1 MLICIADLLYFH
13 IRQDIYLI
21 NKANVMKKLFLVVFT
36 LITFIVHS
44 QSPYKF
50 DYVETYDNDWS
61 GMWYTPAATTG
72 YYTNAFVSSTSS
84 AVIYG
89 TGNGSSAYESD
100 WYSFPNLI
108 VDPAYDYQ
116 FKFRLASYRFTST
129 AGTRGVDGGDYITVQ
144 LSTNGGVSYVN
155 ELRVKGMSNAYWNY
169 NTAASYTK
177 TADGTLT
184 IIGPAAG
191 GDRTA
196 TGDGY
201 SVIQLNIP
209 AGTSQIA
216 IDIFARVNG
225 AGEEWWMDNF
235 ELTRTGGPLPVELL
249 YFEGIKYP
257 TLNSLKWA
265 TSSESNSSHFT
276 IERSIDGENWK
287 EVANKTAAG
296 NSTDKINYYHSDN
309 IEQQLIHYYR
319 LVQYDVD
326 GQFKTYGPIAL
337 DNTIRVKKIIGYIN
351 MLGQQVTE
359 TYSGI
364 MFEVYEDGTCKKI
377 IK

>member
-1 MLICIADLLYFH
+1 MKNFLIIL
-13 IRQDIYLI
+13 
-21 NKANVMKKLFLVVFT
+21 FT
-36 LITFIVHS
+36 LISFLGFTQVSSLS
-44 QSPYKF
+44 QSLYKF

-100 WYSFPNLI
+100 WYSFPNLV
-108 VDPAYDYQ
+108 VDAAYEYQ
-116 FKFRLASYRFTST
+116 FKFRLGSYRFTSS
-129 AGTRGVDGGDYITVQ
+129 AGTKGVDGGDYITVQ

-155 ELRVKGMSNAYWNY
+155 ELRVKGMSNAYWDY

-235 ELTRTGGPLPVELL
+235 ELTRIDNTPLPVELTQFDGL
-249 YFEGIKYP
+249 PYQQWNVIKWS
-257 TLNSLKWA
+257 TE
-265 TSSESNSSHFT
+265 SENNSSHFDL
-276 IERSIDGENWK
+276 ESSEDGYVWK
-287 EVANKTAAG
+287 VIATKQAAG
-296 NSTDKINYYHSDN
+296 NSNETIRYSYIDN
-309 IEQQLIHYYR
+309 NLNSIVYYR
-319 LVQYDVD
+319 LQQFDID
-326 GQFKTYGPIAL
+326 GKCETYGPIVITR
-337 DNTIRVKKIIGYIN
+337 DVTDKKIISHIN
-351 MLGQQVTE
+351 LLGQKVNPIYTTGVIIE
-359 TYSGI
+359 IYD
-364 MFEVYEDGTCKKI
+364 DGTMRKI
-377 IK
+377 IR

>member
-1 MLICIADLLYFH
+1 
-13 IRQDIYLI
+13 
-21 NKANVMKKLFLVVFT
+21 MKKLFLT
-36 LITFIVHS
+36 LIYVIGMITISFS

-61 GMWYTPAATTG
+61 GMWYIPAATTG

-100 WYSFPNLI
+100 WYSFPNLV
-108 VDPAYDYQ
+108 VDAAYEYQ
-116 FKFRLASYRFTST
+116 FKFRLASYRFTSS
-129 AGTRGVDGGDYITVQ
+129 AGTKGVDGGDYIMVQ
-144 LSTNGGVSYVN
+144 LSTDGGVSYVN

-235 ELTRTGGPLPVELL
+235 ELTRTGGPLPVELTQFEADGYPQWNVIKWVTASEQNSD
-249 YFEGIKYP
+249 YF
-257 TLNSLKWA
+257 SLE
-265 TSSESNSSHFT
+265 SST
-276 IERSIDGENWK
+276 DGETWK
-287 EVANKTAAG
+287 EIAKRPASG
-296 NSTDKINYYHSDN
+296 NSTQDIKYSWIDYTQK
-309 IEQQLIHYYR
+309 ELTYYR
-319 LVQYDVD
+319 LVQFDID
-326 GQFKTYGPIAL
+326 GKFEVYGPIPVGK
-337 DNTIRVKKIIGYIN
+337 TTSKKVVKYIN
-351 MLGQQVTE
+351 TMGQEINLLTTTGLV
-359 TYSGI
+359 I
-364 MFEVYEDGTCKKI
+364 EVYSDGTTKKVI
-377 IK
+377 R

>member
-1 MLICIADLLYFH
+1 
-13 IRQDIYLI
+13 
-21 NKANVMKKLFLVVFT
+21 MKKLLFLFLMLPILT
-36 LITFIVHS
+36 LT
-44 QSPYKF
+44 QTLYKY
-50 DYVETYDNDWS
+50 DYVETFDTDWS
-61 GMWYTPAATTG
+61 GIWWTPAATTN

-89 TGNGSSAYESD
+89 SGNGSSAYESD

-249 YFEGIKYP
+249 YFTADKEP
-257 TLNSLKWA
+257 TYNLVHWA
-265 TSSESNSSHFT
+265 TASENNSSHFILERSTDGSEWRT
-276 IERSIDGENWK
+276 IET
-287 EVANKTAAG
+287 VTAAG
-296 NSTDKINYYHSDN
+296 NSTEKLTYN
-309 IEQQLIHYYR
+309 IIDATHPATLNYYR
-319 LVQYDVD
+319 LLQYDVD
-326 GQFKTYGPIAL
+326 GQFATYGPIAI
-337 DNTIRVKKIIGYIN
+337 NNNKTNRIVRIIN
-351 MLGQQVTE
+351 LMGQEVDANAT
-359 TYSGI
+359 GI
-364 MFEVYEDGTCKKI
+364 CIEVYEDGTM
-377 IK
+377 IKVLR

>member
-1 MLICIADLLYFH
+1 
-13 IRQDIYLI
+13 
-21 NKANVMKKLFLVVFT
+21 MKKLFLVVFT

-50 DYVETYDNDWS
+50 DYVETFDTDWS

-100 WYSFPNLI
+100 WYSFPNLV
-108 VDPAYDYQ
+108 VDAAYEYQ

-155 ELRVKGMSNAYWNY
+155 ELRVKGMSNAYWDY

-249 YFEGIKYP
+249 YFEGIQYS
-257 TLNSLKWA
+257 TSNLIKWSTA
-265 TSSESNSSHFT
+265 SESSSSHFI
-276 IERSIDGENWK
+276 IERSIDGENWR
-287 EVANKTAAG
+287 EVGNKIAAG
-296 NSTDKINYYHSDN
+296 NSTEKLNYYHSDN

-319 LVQYDVD
+319 LVQYDID

-337 DNTIRVKKIIGYIN
+337 DNRAKEKKIVKYVN
-351 MLGQQVTE
+351 LMGQEVEKNTK
-359 TYSGI
+359 GI
-364 MFEVYEDGTCKKI
+364 VIEVYEDGTTRKI
-377 IK
+377 IN